1 MCIRDSYKVTIVSF
15 CGQDEV
21 VTSRSKTVA
30 VTVVVW
36 KELLKDVM
44 LVILDAFEQSFIG
57 VLSELGR
64 E

>member
-1 MCIRDSYKVTIVSF
+1 MYKNRTAKPTVLEQKSKSSINVSEQLSRYKVTIVSF

-36 KELLKDVM
+36 KELL
-44 LVILDAFEQSFIG
+44 
-57 VLSELGR
+57 
-64 E
+64 